1 MKFTSSTVVALLAVI
16 AAATPTPVAVEKR
29 AVTLTGTWGSVETGG
44 FVLYH
49 NDWGAASATSGLQ
62 TTTFDSL
69 TDGSLAWSTRWTW
82 VGGYGLVKSYSN
94 VAKETINK
102 KIAEITSLNSVW
114 TWRYSEY
121 SNMVSDVS
129 YDIWLA
135 PSVGAD
141 HNVRI
146 TSLLT
151 TLLMIRVAENLAPPY
166 SNLVSVQEYATQ
178 AHTKSI
184 SQYEIMIWP
193 GVYGG
198 AAPITSTGKTIG
210 TPTIAG
216 TQWNLYT
223 GPNGDTTVFSFIP
236 SGSNV
241 GDFSADL
248 KLFLNYLTSN
258 QNVATSNVVDRIQAG
273 TEPFEGS
280 NALFTT
286 YKYTLTVV

>member
-1 MKFTSSTVVALLAVI
+1 MKLTSSSIVALLAAI
-16 AAATPTPVAVEKR
+16 GTAIPTPVAVEKR
-29 AVTLTGTWGSVETGG
+29 AVTLTGTWGSIETGG

-49 NDWGAASATSGLQ
+49 NDWDAASATSGLQ

-69 TDGSLAWSTRWTW
+69 TEGSLVWSTRWTW
-82 VGGYGLVKSYSN
+82 VGGYGSVKSYSN

-102 KIAEITSLNSVW
+102 KIADITSLNSVW

-135 PSVGAD
+135 PSVGAN
-141 HNVRI
+141 HNVRVP
-146 TSLLT
+146 SLLT
-151 TLLMIRVAENLAPPY
+151 TLLMIRVPGRSRSSLLQ
-166 SNLVSVQEYATQ
+166 SCVQKYATQ
-178 AHTKSI
+178 ARTKST

-198 AAPITSTGKTIG
+198 AAPITSTGNTIA